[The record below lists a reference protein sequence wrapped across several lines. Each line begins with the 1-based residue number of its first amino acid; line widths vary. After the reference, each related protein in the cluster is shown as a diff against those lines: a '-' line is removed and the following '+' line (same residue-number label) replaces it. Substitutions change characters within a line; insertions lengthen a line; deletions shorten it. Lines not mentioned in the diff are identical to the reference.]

1 MIIGITGTSGS
12 GKTTVGNILSK
23 REDVFVIDADSVAK
37 ELNKPNTS
45 YMKAIRSSL
54 GNDFFLEDG
63 NLDRKKL
70 ADEIYSNN
78 NSREKLNSLTFKY
91 VVDEILEIIKND
103 VDENKNYIVLDAP
116 LLFESGLH
124 NFCDY
129 TISLI
134 SEYET
139 KVKRICDRDNITEET
154 AKKRLSIQHDDN
166 YYIEKSDY
174 VINNYAGCNLEL
186 EIERIINKIEQI

>member
-12 GKTTVGNILSK
+12 GKTTVGRILAK
-23 REDVFVIDADSVAK
+23 REDAFVIDADSVAK
-37 ELNKPNTS
+37 ELNKPDTS
-45 YMKAIRSSL
+45 YMKAIRNDL
-54 GNDFFLEDG
+54 GDEFFLEDG

-78 NSREKLNSLTFKY
+78 DSRNKLNSITFKY
-91 VVDEILEIIKND
+91 VVDRILELIKND
-103 VDENKNYIVLDAP
+103 VDKNYIVIDAP
-116 LLFESGLH
+116 LLFESGLQ

-139 KVKRICDRDNITEET
+139 KIKRICNRDNITEEV
-154 AKKRLSIQHDDN
+154 AKRRLNIQHDDN

-174 VINNYAGCNLEL
+174 VINNYNGCNLEL
-186 EIERIINKIEQI
+186 EVERIINKIEQI